1 MTPEQE
7 REPKTKTIALP
18 ASTPWPM
25 ITALGLALMCAGVV
39 TQVAVSVVGLVIAL
53 RAAVGWF
60 CEVFPESR
68 HELVRLEALD
78 LSARPIKT
86 SARTVAHLRAGE
98 ADHRVYLPEKF
109 HPYSSGIKGGIAGGF
124 VMAVVA
130 CTYGLVA
137 YRSIW
142 YPINL
147 LAAAALP
154 AMTAADLDQ
163 LRAFNATA
171 FIVALITH
179 GLISMLVGLLFA
191 VMLPMFPSRRAAFIG
206 SLMSPLF
213 WSALTWAMLRLI
225 NPALNDRIDWPWF
238 ILSQISFGLTTGYIV
253 QHSRMVETM
262 QSWPLAVRA
271 GIEAPG
277 LGPTKE
283 VK

>member
-1 MTPEQE
+1 M
-7 REPKTKTIALP
+7 IA
-18 ASTPWPM
+18 
-25 ITALGLALMCAGVV
+25 ALGLTLVCAGLV
-39 TQVAVSVVGLVIAL
+39 TQFVVSVVGVVIAL
-53 RAAVGWF
+53 RAAAGWF
-60 CEVFPESR
+60 CEVFPESK
-68 HELVRLEALD
+68 HQLVPIDVRD
-78 LSARPIKT
+78 LSGQTIKT

-98 ADHRVYLPEKF
+98 ADHRVYIPEKF
-109 HPYSSGIKGGIAGGF
+109 HPYSAGIRGGIAGGF
-124 VMAVVA
+124 VMAIVA
-130 CTYGLVA
+130 CSYGFVA

-154 AMTAADLDQ
+154 AMTTADLAQ

-191 VMLPMFPSRRAAFIG
+191 IMLPMFPSRRAAFVG
-206 SLMSPLF
+206 SLMSPIF
-213 WSALTWAMLRLI
+213 WSALTWATLRLI
-225 NPALNDRIDWPWF
+225 NPALNNRIDWWWF

-283 VK
+283 DE